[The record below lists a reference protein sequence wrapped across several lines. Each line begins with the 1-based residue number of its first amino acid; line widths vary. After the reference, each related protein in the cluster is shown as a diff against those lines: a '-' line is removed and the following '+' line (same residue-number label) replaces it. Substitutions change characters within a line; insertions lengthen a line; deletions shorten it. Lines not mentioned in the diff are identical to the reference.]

1 MLFRISFVRIVVRFV
16 LFSNN
21 RKHGMQQFSDVIT
34 GINHTTYYARFVSA
48 SFAKLGLPDED
59 AAVAAETLLATG
71 KSVDDSE
78 AQAGQAVTVF

>member
-1 MLFRISFVRIVVRFV
+1 M
-16 LFSNN
+16 
-21 RKHGMQQFSDVIT
+21 T
-34 GINHTTYYARFVSA
+34 GINHTTYARFVSA
-48 SFAKLGLPDED
+48 SFEKLGLPDED